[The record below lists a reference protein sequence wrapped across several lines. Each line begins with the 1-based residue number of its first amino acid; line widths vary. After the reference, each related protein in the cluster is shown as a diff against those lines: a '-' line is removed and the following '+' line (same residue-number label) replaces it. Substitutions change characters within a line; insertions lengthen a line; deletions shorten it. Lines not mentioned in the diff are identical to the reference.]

1 MGDSMHSIKFS
12 KYCSYYKVKK
22 EYILALS
29 DINLTVDVGQ
39 FLVVIGESGSG
50 KSTFIKACLGMNDY
64 FEGDLL
70 IDGVPVEKI
79 DMKTGKYACV
89 RQEISLYPNLTIY
102 ENIAFPLRIMSTPQE
117 EVDKRVKQIAEMLD
131 ISLMLTRKPRHLS
144 GGQQQRVAI
153 GRAFIK
159 NPAFLYFD
167 EPFSSIDSQTRIGLR
182 NLVQKIHKQLGVTI
196 VFVTHNLDEAFA
208 LADRIVV
215 LDQGKIIEDG
225 TPAQLKKDYKSDL
238 LKAYFDVDF
247 TFSTNNKG
255 DEQI

>member
-1 MGDSMHSIKFS
+1 MYSIRFS

-29 DINLTVDVGQ
+29 DINLSVDVGQ

-50 KSTFIKACLGMNDY
+50 KSTLIKACLGMLDY

-79 DMKTGKYACV
+79 DLKTGKYACV

-102 ENIAFPLRIMSTPQE
+102 ENIAFPLRIMRTPQA

-153 GRAFIK
+153 GRALIK
-159 NPAFLYFD
+159 NPAFLFFD
-167 EPFSSIDSQTRIGLR
+167 EPFSRIDSKTRIGL
-182 NLVQKIHKQLGVTI
+182 TI
-196 VFVTHNLDEAFA
+196 VFVTHELDEAFA

-215 LDQGKIIEDG
+215 LDQGKIVEDG
-225 TPAQLKKDYKSDL
+225 TPAQLKKNYKSDL
-238 LKAYFDVDF
+238 LKAYFDVDLVF
-247 TFSTNNKG
+247 RTNNKG
-255 DEQI
+255 DE